1 MTGRKAREAGI
12 KAGLGRQQLSNRM
25 ELLTVYVR
33 RGSIYRIETAP
44 VGISGFENV
53 SADYLFGRE

>member
-1 MTGRKAREAGI
+1 MTGRQVREAGI

-33 RGSIYRIETAP
+33 RGSIYRIEN
-44 VGISGFENV
+44 GSRWNQR
-53 SADYLFGRE
+53 L

>member
-33 RGSIYRIETAP
+33 RGSIYRIEN
-44 VGISGFENV
+44 GSRWNQR
-53 SADYLFGRE
+53 L